1 MEANFAFYPT
11 LLDSYRYYLDNIED
25 ERNFHDLIDKI
36 NRVKKETTEEQSKGI
51 LFESLVNDL
60 IDGIVVDSDQFD
72 NDLLAKISGKLSKS
86 IGKQVFKE
94 TIIETKYGKV
104 KIYGIFDYEFTEM
117 IADLKTTTNY
127 KSCKYINNFQH
138 KFISL
143 INWSIPYF
151 SYVVTDFKHMFIE
164 TYKLDNKVRENSI
177 KEVENFI
184 EFLQIHSS
192 LITDHKIFNKL

>member
-51 LFESLVNDL
+51 LFESMVNDL
-60 IDGIVVDSDQFD
+60 IDGILVESDLFD
-72 NDLLAKISGKLSKS
+72 NELLVKISGKLSKS
-86 IGKQVFKE
+86 TGKQVFKE
-94 TIIETKYGKV
+94 TIIDTKYGKV
-104 KIYGIFDYEFTEM
+104 KLYGIFDYEFTQM

-143 INWSIPYF
+143 IDWSIPYF

-164 TYKLDNKVRENSI
+164 TYKLDNKVRENAVN
-177 KEVENFI
+177 EVENFI
-184 EFLQIHSS
+184 EFIGRHSS
-192 LITDHKIFNKL
+192 LITDQRIFNKS

>member
-1 MEANFAFYPT
+1 MEANYAFYPT

-51 LFESLVNDL
+51 LFEILVNDL
-60 IDGIVVDSDQFD
+60 IDGLDAHSDQFD
-72 NDLLAKISGKLSKS
+72 NELLVKIGSKLSKCT
-86 IGKQVFKE
+86 GKQVFKE

-104 KIYGIFDYEFTEM
+104 KLYGIFDYEFTEM

-143 INWSIPYF
+143 IDWSIPYF

-164 TYKLDNKVRENSI
+164 TYKLDNAVRQNAVNDI
-177 KEVENFI
+177 ENFI
-184 EFLQIHSS
+184 EFLQKNSS
-192 LITDHKIFNKL
+192 LITDQKIFNKS